1 MLQTIFWKSSLH
13 MNVFVFFQYWTCGI
27 WITLVSTSYAV
38 VELCF
43 SGRDLDIMLCS
54 SLLDD
59 LIQFSTLNLTDFVPL

>member
-1 MLQTIFWKSSLH
+1 MLQTIFCKSSLH

-38 VELCF
+38 VELRF
-43 SGRDLDIMLCS
+43 SGRDLDSMLCS

-59 LIQFSTLNLTDFVPL
+59 LIQFLTLNLTDFVPL